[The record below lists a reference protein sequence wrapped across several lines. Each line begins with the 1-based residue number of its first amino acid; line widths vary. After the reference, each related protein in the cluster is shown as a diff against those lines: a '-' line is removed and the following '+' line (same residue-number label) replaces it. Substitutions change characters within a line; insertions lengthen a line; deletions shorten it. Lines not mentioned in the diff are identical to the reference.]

1 MKKLLSIFALIFT
14 SLLLVS
20 CNDEKWT
27 CTIHESGK
35 TMYSVNTKGELGGA
49 QKGCSCDEIRAF
61 EYDNWG
67 EVDEDALKADFGC

>member
-1 MKKLLSIFALIFT
+1 MKKLLSIFVLIFT

-20 CNDEKWT
+20 CDDEKWT

-35 TMYSVNTKGELGGA
+35 IMYSVNTKGELGGA
-49 QKGCSCDEIRAF
+49 QKGCSCDEMQAF